1 MHAALTVL
9 AILFGWLFTVATA
22 WALGTL
28 LIRKLSL
35 PFYHWEERLFAFLV
49 GAALLSAIV
58 FVLCAA
64 NLAWKALFL
73 VLGLAIILY
82 ALHSG
87 AHRPRGESFPP
98 LPRLWRYV
106 FLVVFGAFTFLYF
119 FNALAPESSP
129 DGMSYHLGV
138 VAKYQRTHGFPRITT
153 DIYASLSEGIEL
165 LFLWAFEYGRH
176 SAAAL
181 VHFAF
186 FLALTF
192 LILSYARRIGRPA
205 VGVAAAIFFYASPV
219 VGLDGSVAY
228 IDVGITAVLFGLF
241 YLLQIWDHDRNAK
254 FLIPIG
260 ILAGFSYAVKYTAF
274 VAVPYTLGFIAWK
287 LWRTRKPLLRPVLVV
302 SLLALAFMLPWMAK
316 SWIEV
321 ANPFSPF
328 ANRVFANPY
337 VHISFEET
345 YRKYM
350 QVYALTSYWQIPWQ
364 VTVRGDLTTGLIGPL
379 FLLSPLALLALRFRE
394 GRQLLLAGLIFG
406 LPYLTNVGTRFLI
419 PAIPFIALS
428 LALAL
433 SGLEWLLL
441 VLVAAHAISCWPNI
455 VQRYCSPAAWRLVK
469 VSPKAALR
477 IQPQDAYLKGNLG
490 YDLAQMMESF
500 VPMDAKVFAFTQ
512 PGTAYTSRQVL
523 VGYEGAFNE
532 LLQDILWTPMFRDFQ
547 PTRILTF
554 RFAPRELRKIRVVQ
568 TASVPAE
575 AQWSVS
581 ELRVFDNGRDLPRD
595 PEWRLT
601 GHPNPW
607 DIQLA
612 FDNSAVTRWRSWQP
626 PEPGM
631 YLEIDFPRNQKLDSV
646 VVESS
651 GDSSAAKIKLD
662 GLAGDGKWTALAANP
677 TESLRANR
685 MSLRQAATAELKAR
699 GVRYLLITDDNVGAN
714 DFRSYS
720 KLWGLKTVAEQ
731 GTARL
736 YYIE

>member
-28 LIRKLSL
+28 LLRKLSL
-35 PFYHWEERLFAFLV
+35 SFYRWEERLFAFV
-49 GAALLSAIV
+49 IGAALLSAIV
-58 FVLCAA
+58 FELCVAQ
-64 NLAWKALFL
+64 LAWKPLFL
-73 VLGLAIILY
+73 VLGLAIIFY
-82 ALHSG
+82 ALRSG
-87 AHRPRGESFPP
+87 AHHLRGDEFPP
-98 LPRLWRYV
+98 LPLRWRWV
-106 FLVVFGAFTFLYF
+106 FLVVFSAFTILYLM
-119 FNALAPESSP
+119 NALEPESSP

-153 DIYASLSEGIEL
+153 DIYASLSEGIEM

-186 FLALTF
+186 FIVLIF
-192 LILSYARRIGRPA
+192 LILSYARRIGRPG
-205 VGVAAAIFFYASPV
+205 VGVAAAIFTYASPV
-219 VGLDGSVAY
+219 VGLDGTIAY
-228 IDVGITAVLFGLF
+228 IDVGITAVLFALF
-241 YLLQIWDHDRNAK
+241 YLLQIWDQDRNPQL
-254 FLIPIG
+254 LIPIG

-274 VAVPYTLGFIAWK
+274 IAVPYALCFIAWK
-287 LWRTRKPLLRPVLVV
+287 SWRARKPILRPLLVV
-302 SLLALAFMLPWMAK
+302 SMLALVFILPWMVK

-328 ANRVFANPY
+328 ANRIFPNPY
-337 VHISFEET
+337 VHISFEDT
-345 YRKYM
+345 YRQYM
-350 QVYALTSYWQIPWQ
+350 RVYALTSYWQIPWQ

-379 FLLSPLALLALRFRE
+379 FLLTPIALLALRFRE
-394 GRQLLLAGLIFG
+394 GRQLLLAGLVFG
-406 LPYLTNVGTRFLI
+406 LPYATNVGTRFLI
-419 PAIPFIALS
+419 PAIPFISLS

-433 SGLEWLLL
+433 SGLQWLLL
-441 VLVAAHAISCWPNI
+441 VLVAAHAISCWPNV

-490 YDLAQMMESF
+490 YDLAQMMEHF
-500 VPMDAKVFAFTQ
+500 VPADAKVYAFTQ

-523 VGYEGAFNE
+523 VGYEGALNE

-554 RFAPRELRKIRVVQ
+554 HFSSRELRKVRVVQ
-568 TASVPAE
+568 SATVPE
-575 AQWSVS
+575 VQWSVS
-581 ELRVFDNGRDLPRD
+581 ELRVFASGRELPRVS
-595 PEWRLT
+595 EWRLT
-601 GHPNPW
+601 AHPNPW
-607 DIQLA
+607 DVQLA

-631 YLEIDFPRNQKLDSV
+631 YLEIDFHRNQALDSV

-651 GDSSAAKIKLD
+651 GDSSATKIKLD
-662 GLAGDGKWTALAANP
+662 GLAGDGKWTALAAAP
-677 TESLRANR
+677 IESLRPNR

-699 GVRYLLITDDNVGAN
+699 GVRYLLITDDNIGAN
-714 DFRSYS
+714 DFRSYA

>member
-22 WALGTL
+22 GALGTL
-28 LIRKLSL
+28 LLRKLSL
-35 PFYHWEERLFAFLV
+35 SFYRSEERLFAFV
-49 GAALLSAIV
+49 IGAALLSAIV

-64 NLAWKALFL
+64 QLAWKPLFL
-73 VLGLAIILY
+73 VLGLAIIFY

-87 AHRPRGESFPP
+87 AHHPRGGPFPP
-98 LPRLWRYV
+98 LPQRWRWV
-106 FLVVFGAFTFLYF
+106 FLVVFGAFTVLYF
-119 FNALAPESSP
+119 INALEPESSP

-153 DIYASLSEGIEL
+153 DIYASLSEGIEM

-186 FLALTF
+186 FIVLIF
-192 LILSYARRIGRPA
+192 LIFSYARRIGRPG
-205 VGVAAAIFFYASPV
+205 VGVAAAIFTYASPV
-219 VGLDGSVAY
+219 VGLDGTIAY
-228 IDVGITAVLFGLF
+228 IDVGITAVLFALF
-241 YLLQIWDHDRNAK
+241 YLLQIWDQDRNPQ
-254 FLIPIG
+254 LLVPIG

-274 VAVPYTLGFIAWK
+274 IAVPYALCFIAWK
-287 LWRTRKPLLRPVLVV
+287 SWRARKPIVRPILVV
-302 SLLALAFMLPWMAK
+302 SMLALAFILPWMVK

-328 ANRVFANPY
+328 ANRIFPNPY
-337 VHISFEET
+337 VHISFEDT

-350 QVYALTSYWQIPWQ
+350 RVYALTSYWQIPWQ

-406 LPYLTNVGTRFLI
+406 APYLTNVGTRFLI
-419 PAIPFIALS
+419 PAIPFISLS

-441 VLVAAHAISCWPNI
+441 VLVAAQAITCWPN
-455 VQRYCSPAAWRLVK
+455 VVRLYCAPGTWRLAK

-477 IQPQDAYLKGNLG
+477 IQPEEDYLNGNLG
-490 YDLAQMMESF
+490 YDMARMIQSS
-500 VPMDAKVFAFTQ
+500 VPANAKVLTFSQ
-512 PGTAYTSRQVL
+512 PGTAYTSRQIL

-554 RFAPRELRKIRVVQ
+554 QFPPRELRRVRVVQ
-568 TASVPAE
+568 TASVPE
-575 AQWSVS
+575 AQWSVA
-581 ELRVFDNGRDLPRD
+581 ELRVFAGGRELPRE

-601 GHPNPW
+601 AHPNPW
-607 DIQLA
+607 DVQLA
-612 FDNSAVTRWRSWQP
+612 FDNSPVTRWRSWQP

-631 YLEIDFPRNQKLDSV
+631 YLEIDFPRGQTLDSV
-646 VVESS
+646 IVESS

-662 GLAGDGKWTALAANP
+662 GLANDGKWTTIAAAP
-677 TESLRANR
+677 TESIRPNR

-699 GVRYLLITDDNVGAN
+699 GVRYLLIIDDTIGAN

-720 KLWGLKTVAEQ
+720 KLWGMKSVAQ
-731 GTARL
+731 HGVARL
-736 YYIE
+736 YFIE

>member
-28 LIRKLSL
+28 LLRKLSL
-35 PFYHWEERLFAFLV
+35 VFYRWEERLFAFLV

-58 FVLCAA
+58 FALCAA
-64 NLAWKALFL
+64 QLAWKSLFL
-73 VLGLAIILY
+73 VLGLAIIFL
-82 ALHSG
+82 ALRSG
-87 AHRPRGESFPP
+87 AHRPRGDLFPP
-98 LPRLWRYV
+98 LPALWRRI
-106 FLVVFGAFTFLYF
+106 FLVVFSAFTVLYF
-119 FNALAPESSP
+119 INALEPESSP
-129 DGMSYHLGV
+129 DGMAYHLGV
-138 VAKYQRTHGFPRITT
+138 VAKYQRFHGFPRITT
-153 DIYASLSEGIEL
+153 DIYASLSEGIEM

-186 FLALTF
+186 FIGLVF
-192 LILSYARRIGRPA
+192 LILSYARRIGRPV
-205 VGVAAAIFFYASPV
+205 VGVAAALFTYLSPV
-219 VGLDGSVAY
+219 VGLDGTIAY
-228 IDVGITAVLFGLF
+228 IDVGITAVLFALF
-241 YLLQIWDHDRNAK
+241 YLLQIWDQDRNSH
-254 FLIPIG
+254 LLLPIG

-274 VAVPYTLGFIAWK
+274 VAVLYALGFIAWK
-287 LWRTRKPLLRPVLVV
+287 LWRARKPLLRPVLVV
-302 SLLALAFMLPWMAK
+302 SMLALAFILPWMVK

-328 ANRVFANPY
+328 ANRIFPNPY
-337 VHISFEET
+337 VHISFEDT
-345 YRKYM
+345 YRKFM
-350 QVYALTSYWQIPWQ
+350 RIYALKSYWQIPWQ

-394 GRQLLLAGLIFG
+394 GRQVLLAGLIFG

-419 PAIPFIALS
+419 PAIPFVSLA

-433 SGLEWLLL
+433 SGIEWLLL
-441 VLVAAHAISCWPNI
+441 ILIIAHAISSWPNA
-455 VQRYCSPAAWRLVK
+455 VQLYCSPAGWRLIK
-469 VSPKAALR
+469 VSPKAAFR
-477 IQPQDAYLKGNLG
+477 IQPQEAYLKGQFG
-490 YDLAQMMESF
+490 YNLAQMIEEF
-500 VPMDAKVFAFTQ
+500 VPADGKLLAFTQ

-554 RFAPRELRKIRVVQ
+554 EFPSRELRKIRVVQ
-568 TASVPAE
+568 TASVPE
-575 AQWSVS
+575 GQWSVS
-581 ELRVFDNGRDLPRD
+581 EMRVFAGGRELRRD
-595 PEWRLT
+595 PDWRLT
-601 GHPNPW
+601 AHPNPW

-631 YLEIDFPRNQKLDSV
+631 YLEIDFPRDQKLDSV

-651 GDSSAAKIKLD
+651 GDTSATRIKLD
-662 GLAGDGKWTALAANP
+662 GSGLDGKWTTIAAAP
-677 TESLRANR
+677 TESVRPSR
-685 MSLRQAATAELKAR
+685 MSLRQAASAELKSR
-699 GVRYLLITDDNVGAN
+699 GIRYVLVTDDNIGAN
-714 DFRSYS
+714 DFQLYS
-720 KLWGLKTVAEQ
+720 KLWGMKCVAQE